1 MRMQAILVA
10 CLALAGA
17 APGRPAAP
25 AMEVRGSAS
34 AASSASVAG
43 KWKGT
48 AKTSEGSQYDL
59 QLDLSGEGDKVTGSL
74 IANEGTVPIEDG
86 RVEGDQFTFKLS
98 TDDGVYTMKLTVA
111 ADHMKG
117 RYTGPSGQSGEIAVS
132 R

>member
-1 MRMQAILVA
+1 MRIQAILLA
-10 CLALAGA
+10 CLAVASA

-25 AMEVRGSAS
+25 AMEARSSAS
-34 AASSASVAG
+34 GASAASVAG

-48 AKTSEGSQYDL
+48 AKTSEGRLYDL
-59 QLDLSGEGDKVTGSL
+59 QLDLSSEGDKVSGTL

-117 RYTGPSGQSGEIAVS
+117 RYTGPGGESGEIAVS